1 MEAGKAQGLCY
12 SESWRTLPTSLIP
25 AGLTA
30 TCQGPYPFVNP
41 NMPNIKKKPQPHGLL
56 TLIPIH
62 LYFTILY
69 ELLGVYQKNVLPS
82 MIHSAI
88 KAQILESYTTGNI
101 MISYLFSPG
110 LANTV
115 GKEGAFAKD
124 VTQ

>member
-1 MEAGKAQGLCY
+1 
-12 SESWRTLPTSLIP
+12 
-25 AGLTA
+25 
-30 TCQGPYPFVNP
+30 
-41 NMPNIKKKPQPHGLL
+41 
-56 TLIPIH
+56 
-62 LYFTILY
+62 
-69 ELLGVYQKNVLPS
+69 